1 MISYIH
7 FPIIALC
14 AFILIAIWRLWV
26 CIDRLGFMREVSRR
40 APSMFQG
47 HLLAA
52 VFAIM
57 PLLIAAVTWSGI
69 TLPHQTAPM
78 NAYLAAF
85 MSAACLGGCLLLLKN
100 TGERLALS
108 WAGSRE
114 GALRVVAMLR
124 IIDAAELA
132 YALQYVQEHEAKMTS
147 NGRIFDAQTVREV
160 RK

>member
-1 MISYIH
+1 MVSYIQL
-7 FPIIALC
+7 PIVALC
-14 AFILIAIWRLWV
+14 SFILLAIWRLWV
-26 CIDRLGFMREVSRR
+26 CIDRLGFMREVLCR

-52 VFAIM
+52 VLAIA
-57 PLLIAAVTWSGI
+57 PLLIATVSWFGI
-69 TLPHQTAPM
+69 TLPYQTTPM

-124 IIDAAELA
+124 IIDAADLA
-132 YALQYVQEHEAKMTS
+132 YALQYVQEHEAKNS
-147 NGRIFDAQTVREV
+147 RVIGDETVREV
-160 RK
+160 GK

>member
-1 MISYIH
+1 MVSYIH
-7 FPIIALC
+7 LPIVALC
-14 AFILIAIWRLWV
+14 SFILLAIWRLWI

-40 APSMFQG
+40 APTMFHG

-52 VFAIM
+52 VLAIM
-57 PLLIAAVTWSGI
+57 PLLIAAVAWSGI
-69 TLPHQTAPM
+69 TLPHESTPI
-78 NAYLAAF
+78 NAYLAAS

-114 GALRVVAMLR
+114 GALRVVAILR

-132 YALQYVQEHEAKMTS
+132 YALQYVNEHEAK
-147 NGRIFDAQTVREV
+147 NGRVIDTEAVREV
-160 RK
+160 SK

>member
-1 MISYIH
+1 MVSYSH
-7 FPIIALC
+7 LPIATLC
-14 AFILIAIWRLWV
+14 SFILLAIWRLWA
-26 CIDRLGFMREVSRR
+26 CIDRLGFMREVLQR
-40 APSMFQG
+40 APLMFQG

-52 VFAIM
+52 VLAIM
-57 PLLIAAVTWSGI
+57 PLLIAVVTWSGI
-69 TLPHQTAPM
+69 NLPHQTAPM
-78 NAYLAAF
+78 NAYIAAF

-132 YALQYVQEHEAKMTS
+132 YALQYVREHEAKNS
-147 NGRIFDAQTVREV
+147 RVIEV
-160 RK
+160 GNFRDVDK

>member
-1 MISYIH
+1 MISYFHIL
-7 FPIIALC
+7 IIALC
-14 AFILIAIWRLWV
+14 AFILLAIWRLWV
-26 CIDRLGFMREVSRR
+26 CIDRLGFMREVTRR

-52 VFAIM
+52 VLAIA
-57 PLLIAAVTWSGI
+57 PLLIATVAWSGI
-69 TLPHQTAPM
+69 TLPHQPAPM

-100 TGERLALS
+100 AFEYLALS

-132 YALQYVQEHEAKMTS
+132 YALKYVQAHEEQAKQ
-147 NGRIFDAQTVREV
+147 GHIIDAQIREIQ
-160 RK
+160 K

>member
-1 MISYIH
+1 MVSYIH
-7 FPIIALC
+7 LPIVALC
-14 AFILIAIWRLWV
+14 SFILLAIWRLWI
-26 CIDRLGFMREVSRR
+26 CIDRLGFLREVSRL
-40 APSMFQG
+40 APTMFHG

-52 VFAIM
+52 LLAIM
-57 PLLIAAVTWSGI
+57 PLFIAAVAWSDI
-69 TLPHQTAPM
+69 TLPHQSAPI

-124 IIDAAELA
+124 IIDAVELA
-132 YALQYVQEHEAKMTS
+132 YALQYVNEHEAK
-147 NGRIFDAQTVREV
+147 NGRVIDTEAVREV
-160 RK
+160 SK

>member
-1 MISYIH
+1 MASISYIH
-7 FPIIALC
+7 LPLVALC
-14 AFILIAIWRLWV
+14 SFILLSIWRLWV
-26 CIDRLGFMREVSRR
+26 CIDRLGSMREVSRR

-57 PLLIAAVTWSGI
+57 PFLIATVDWFGI
-69 TLPHQTAPM
+69 TLPRQTSPI
-78 NAYLAAF
+78 NAYVAAF
-85 MSAACLGGCLLLLKN
+85 ISAACLGGCLLLLKN
-100 TGERLALS
+100 TGKYLALS
-108 WAGSRE
+108 WEGSRE

-132 YALQYVQEHEAKMTS
+132 YALQYVQERETA
-147 NGRIFDAQTVREV
+147 NAGRVIDVETLHEV

>member
-1 MISYIH
+1 MISYSH
-7 FPIIALC
+7 LPIVALC
-14 AFILIAIWRLWV
+14 TFILIAIWRLWA

-40 APSMFQG
+40 APAMFQG

-57 PLLIAAVTWSGI
+57 PFLIATVDWFGI
-69 TLPHQTAPM
+69 TLPHQAAPI
-78 NAYLAAF
+78 NSTLAVF
-85 MSAACLGGCLLLLKN
+85 ISMACLGSCALLLKN

-114 GALRVVAMLR
+114 GALRVVATLR

-132 YALQYVQEHEAKMTS
+132 YALQYVQERETANT
-147 NGRIFDAQTVREV
+147 GRVIDAETLREV

>member
-7 FPIIALC
+7 LPIVALC
-14 AFILIAIWRLWV
+14 SSILVAIWRLWV

-57 PLLIAAVTWSGI
+57 PFLIATVDWFGI
-69 TLPHQTAPM
+69 VLPSQTAPI
-78 NAYLAAF
+78 NSTLAAC
-85 MSAACLGGCLLLLKN
+85 MSMACLGGCALLLKN

-108 WAGSRE
+108 WIGSRE
-114 GALRVVAMLR
+114 SALRVVATLR

-132 YALQYVQEHEAKMTS
+132 YALQYVQERETA
-147 NGRIFDAQTVREV
+147 NAGRVIDAETLREV

>member
-1 MISYIH
+1 MISYFH
-7 FPIIALC
+7 APVMAVCF
-14 AFILIAIWRLWV
+14 FILLSLWRLWV
-26 CIDRLGFMREVSRR
+26 CIDRLGFIREVLRR
-40 APSMFQG
+40 APTMFHC

-52 VFAIM
+52 LLAIM
-57 PLLIAAVTWSGI
+57 PLLIAAVAWSGI
-69 TLPHQTAPM
+69 TLPHQSAPM

-85 MSAACLGGCLLLLKN
+85 MSAACLGGCLLLIKS

-132 YALQYVQEHEAKMTS
+132 YALQYVHEHEAK
-147 NGRIFDAQTVREV
+147 NGRVIDAETVHEV
-160 RK
+160 SK

>member
-7 FPIIALC
+7 LPIVALC

-52 VFAIM
+52 VLAIM

-78 NAYLAAF
+78 NAYFAAF

-132 YALQYVQEHEAKMTS
+132 YALQYVQERETANASRVIDVETLH
-147 NGRIFDAQTVREV
+147 EV

>member
-7 FPIIALC
+7 FPLIALC
-14 AFILIAIWRLWV
+14 VFILTAIWRLWV

-52 VFAIM
+52 VLAIV
-57 PLLIAAVTWSGI
+57 PFLIATVSWFGI
-69 TLPHQTAPM
+69 TLPEQTAPM

-85 MSAACLGGCLLLLKN
+85 MSAACLGCCLLLLKN
-100 TGERLALS
+100 SMEYLAFS
-108 WAGSRE
+108 WAGSRVD
-114 GALRVVAMLR
+114 ALRVVAMLR

-132 YALQYVQEHEAKMTS
+132 YALQYVQEQETK
-147 NGRIFDAQTVREV
+147 NGPVIDAQTVREV
-160 RK
+160 SK

>member
-1 MISYIH
+1 MVSYIH
-7 FPIIALC
+7 LPIVALC
-14 AFILIAIWRLWV
+14 SFILLAIWRLWV
-26 CIDRLGFMREVSRR
+26 CIDRLGFMSEVSRR

-47 HLLAA
+47 HLLAT
-52 VFAIM
+52 VLAIM
-57 PLLIAAVTWSGI
+57 PLLIATVSWFGI
-69 TLPHQTAPM
+69 TLPQQTSPM

-85 MSAACLGGCLLLLKN
+85 MSAACLGSCLLLLKN

-132 YALQYVQEHEAKMTS
+132 YALQYVHEHEAK
-147 NGRIFDAQTVREV
+147 NGRVIDAETVREV
-160 RK
+160 SK

>member
-1 MISYIH
+1 MVSYIH
-7 FPIIALC
+7 LPIVALC
-14 AFILIAIWRLWV
+14 LFILLAIWRLWV
-26 CIDRLGFMREVSRR
+26 CIDRLGFMSEVSRR

-52 VFAIM
+52 VLAIM
-57 PLLIAAVTWSGI
+57 PLLIATVSWFGI
-69 TLPHQTAPM
+69 TLPQQTSPM

-85 MSAACLGGCLLLLKN
+85 ISAACLGGCLLLLKN

-114 GALRVVAMLR
+114 GALRVVAILR

-132 YALQYVQEHEAKMTS
+132 YALQYVHEYEAK
-147 NGRIFDAQTVREV
+147 NGRVIDADNFREV
-160 RK
+160 SK